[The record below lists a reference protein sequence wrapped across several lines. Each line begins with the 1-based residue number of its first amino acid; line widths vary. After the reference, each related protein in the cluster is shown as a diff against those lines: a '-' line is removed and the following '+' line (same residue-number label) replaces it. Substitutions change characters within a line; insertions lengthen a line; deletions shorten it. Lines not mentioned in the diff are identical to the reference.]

1 MKPRD
6 LLVCLVVI
14 SGIGIIVGI
23 VFIHSKKD
31 KYTSGSPD
39 ELYGCCS
46 YNKTNPNSLCGHAYA
61 DKVCTNNSE
70 LAGWTGCQTS
80 TGDKL
85 PVCFAKGTGCICN
98 GFTCTGGGEGCDC
111 GDTNLDSGSGCK
123 KCRDGYEFNK
133 LPDGTIDWEGKPCV
147 PKPNP
152 CKNGGTLGADGKCKC
167 LTGFS
172 GDDCECTV
180 LPTISSNVDVSTTG
194 TAPLFSGCHTLL
206 VCPYGDGTSLN
217 LDSCTHSKQK
227 EWASKNSDGCYIIC
241 PGAWDNGPD
250 CQFTSTSKTGTE
262 TVTITQD
269 QCLLSSGTVTVSGA
283 TNYASKEGDYWDDY
297 SGQVYIGAKKT
308 C

>member
-133 LPDGTIDWEGKPCV
+133 LPDGTIDWEGQPCV
-147 PKPNP
+147 PKPP
-152 CKNGGTLGADGKCKC
+152 QPQPTTSKCDFLTGHASVGKCQSSSRAMC
-167 LTGFS
+167 LDGLTADQAEDMCKVGTGCPS
-172 GDDCECTV
+172 G
-180 LPTISSNVDVSTTG
+180 TG
-194 TAPLFSGCHTLL
+194 TPSDLPYCYHEGKDNTNECCARAIGLSDCCQNAAPAEGSYWTGQWTGYWPINKVCAFS
-206 VCPYGDGTSLN
+206 PYKEQRQKLYKCTPSKGDPSIPAPP
-217 LDSCTHSKQK
+217 CT
-227 EWASKNSDGCYIIC
+227 
-241 PGAWDNGPD
+241 
-250 CQFTSTSKTGTE
+250 
-262 TVTITQD
+262 
-269 QCLLSSGTVTVSGA
+269 CLPSS
-283 TNYASKEGDYWDDY
+283 
-297 SGQVYIGAKKT
+297 
-308 C
+308 